1 MARIKK
7 QSPVQINTSKYQVKE
22 SFNGNINNK
31 EYVFKK
37 DQIVELTKGELE
49 VFGPYVTEI

>member
-22 SFNGNINNK
+22 SFTGNINNK